1 LRSIPIKTFPHII
14 FHMAGFDQILSKKTI
29 FRDVTVLSPH
39 FVPKDLP
46 FRERHIN
53 EIMTVLSPALKSQKP
68 RNLIIYGKTGTG
80 KTCCIKKIMEE
91 FERYGKERNANMQY
105 VNCRIYNSRYR
116 IFQRILKGYV
126 PELDKSG
133 FGLPFLYE
141 KLIEL
146 ASSGWQMVI
155 VLDEI
160 DMVKDLDELVYTL
173 TRSNDEVKKG
183 GISIVGISNKLSFKD
198 ALDPRSRSSL
208 YETEMI
214 FEPYTAEQLQKILL
228 QRVESGFGKDV
239 VEASAINLAAA
250 ITSQESGD
258 ARFALK
264 LLNKAGEIAEQE
276 GKVKVSDHDV
286 ESARKKVEMDLT
298 METVNTLPEMHQVVL
313 FAIAEITLSGSKY
326 SRLEGVDSGF
336 LFSGE
341 VYEEYEKLC
350 KRLKKKPRS
359 TRWYKEYLNELEML
373 GLITTTPSG
382 KGIRG
387 QTTLIKMGPNPS
399 SIMEIVKPNLFG
411 AKE

>member
-1 LRSIPIKTFPHII
+1 MP
-14 FHMAGFDQILSKKTI
+14 GFEQILSKKSI
-29 FRDVTVLSPH
+29 FKDVSVLSPH
-39 FVPKDLP
+39 YVPKDLP
-46 FRERHIN
+46 FRERHIS
-53 EIMTVLSPALKSQKP
+53 EIMTVLSPALKHQKP

-91 FERYGKERNANMQY
+91 FERFGKERSAEMQY

-116 IFQRILKGYV
+116 ILQRILKGYV

-146 ASSGWQMVI
+146 ASSGHQMII
-155 VLDEI
+155 VLDEV
-160 DMVKDLDELVYTL
+160 DMIKDLDELVYTL
-173 TRSNDEVKKG
+173 TRSNDEIKKG
-183 GISIVGISNKLSFKD
+183 GVSIVGISNKLSFKD

-214 FEPYTAEQLQKILL
+214 FEPYTAEQLQKILI
-228 QRVESGFGKDV
+228 QRVETGFDKDV
-239 VEASAINLAAA
+239 VEPGAVNLAAA

-264 LLNKAGEIAEQE
+264 LLNKAGEVAEQE
-276 GKVKVSDHDV
+276 GKTKVTDHDV
-286 ESARKKVEMDLT
+286 EAARKAVELDLT
-298 METVNTLPEMHQVVL
+298 SETVNTLPEMHQAVL
-313 FAIAEITLSGSKY
+313 YAIANISISGSKY
-326 SRLEGVDSGF
+326 SRLDGVESGF

-341 VYEEYEKLC
+341 VYEEYENVC
-350 KRLKKKPRS
+350 KRLKKRPRS

-387 QTTLIKMGPNPS
+387 QTTLIKMGPAPS
-399 SIMEIVKPNLFG
+399 NIMGIVSANLFG
-411 AKE
+411 QSS

>member
-1 LRSIPIKTFPHII
+1 MP
-14 FHMAGFDQILSKKTI
+14 GFDQILSKRSI
-29 FRDVTVLSPH
+29 FKDVTVLSPH

-46 FRERHIN
+46 FRERHIS
-53 EIMTVLSPALKSQKP
+53 EIMTVLSPALKCQKP

-91 FERYGKERNANMQY
+91 FEGYRKDKGSSMQY

-116 IFQRILKGYV
+116 ILQRILRDYV

-146 ASSGWQMVI
+146 ASTGVQMVI
-155 VLDEI
+155 VLDEV

-173 TRSNDEVKKG
+173 TRSNDEIKKG
-183 GISIVGISNKLSFKD
+183 GVSIVGISNKLSFKD

-228 QRVESGFGKDV
+228 QRVDAGFEKNV
-239 VEASAINLAAA
+239 VEPAAVNLAAA

-264 LLNKAGEIAEQE
+264 LLNKAGDVAEQE
-276 GKVKVSDHDV
+276 GRMKLTDHDV
-286 ESARKKVEMDLT
+286 ESARKMVELDLT
-298 METVNTLPEMHQVVL
+298 METVNTLPEMHQIVL
-313 FAIAEITLSGSKY
+313 YAIASITLTGSKY
-326 SRLEGVDSGF
+326 SRLEGVESGF

-341 VYEEYEKLC
+341 VYEEYENTCKKLR
-350 KRLKKKPRS
+350 KRPRS
-359 TRWYKEYLNELEML
+359 TRWYKEYLNELDML

-387 QTTLIKMGPNPS
+387 QTTLIKMGPSPA
-399 SIMEIVKPNLFG
+399 SIMEIVRPNLFG
-411 AKE
+411 VKE

>member
-1 LRSIPIKTFPHII
+1 MP
-14 FHMAGFDQILSKKTI
+14 GFDQILSKRSI
-29 FRDVTVLSPH
+29 FKDVTVLSPH

-46 FRERHIN
+46 FRERHIS

-68 RNLIIYGKTGTG
+68 RNLIVYGKTGTG
-80 KTCCIKKIMEE
+80 KTCCMKKIMEE
-91 FERYGKERNANMQY
+91 FERYRKDKGSSMQY

-116 IFQRILKGYV
+116 ILQRILKDYV

-146 ASSGWQMVI
+146 ASSGVQMVI
-155 VLDEI
+155 VLDEV

-173 TRSNDEVKKG
+173 TRSNDEIKKG
-183 GISIVGISNKLSFKD
+183 GVSIVGISNKLSFKD

-228 QRVESGFGKDV
+228 QRVDMGFEKNV
-239 VEASAINLAAA
+239 VEPAAVNLAAA

-264 LLNKAGEIAEQE
+264 LLNKAGEVAEQE
-276 GKVKVSDHDV
+276 GRMKLTDHDV
-286 ESARKKVEMDLT
+286 ESARKQVELDLT
-298 METVNTLPEMHQVVL
+298 METVNTLPDMHQIVL
-313 FAIAEITLSGSKY
+313 FAIASITLSGSKY
-326 SRLEGVDSGF
+326 SRLEGVESGF

-341 VYEEYEKLC
+341 VYEEYENTCKKLR
-350 KRLKKKPRS
+350 KRPRS

-387 QTTLIKMGPNPS
+387 QTTLIKMGPNPQ
-399 SIMEIVKPNLFG
+399 SIMEIVRPNLFG

>member
-1 LRSIPIKTFPHII
+1 MP
-14 FHMAGFDQILSKKTI
+14 GFDQILSKRSI
-29 FRDVTVLSPH
+29 FKDVTVLSPH

-46 FRERHIN
+46 FRERHIS

-68 RNLIIYGKTGTG
+68 RNLIVYGKTGTG
-80 KTCCIKKIMEE
+80 KTCCMKKIMEE
-91 FERYGKERNANMQY
+91 FERYRKDKGSSMQY

-116 IFQRILKGYV
+116 ILQRILKDYV

-146 ASSGWQMVI
+146 ASSGVQMVI
-155 VLDEI
+155 VLDEV

-173 TRSNDEVKKG
+173 TRSNDEIKKG
-183 GISIVGISNKLSFKD
+183 GVSIVGISNKLSFKN

-228 QRVESGFGKDV
+228 QRVDMGFEKNV
-239 VEASAINLAAA
+239 VEPAAVNLAAA

-264 LLNKAGEIAEQE
+264 LLNKAGEVAEQE
-276 GKVKVSDHDV
+276 GRMKLTDHDV
-286 ESARKKVEMDLT
+286 ESARKQVELDLT
-298 METVNTLPEMHQVVL
+298 METVNTLPDMHQIVL
-313 FAIAEITLSGSKY
+313 FAIASITLSGSKY
-326 SRLEGVDSGF
+326 SRLEGVESGF

-341 VYEEYEKLC
+341 VYEEYENTCKKLR
-350 KRLKKKPRS
+350 KRPRS

-387 QTTLIKMGPNPS
+387 QTTLIKMGPNPQ
-399 SIMEIVKPNLFG
+399 SIMEIVRPNLFG